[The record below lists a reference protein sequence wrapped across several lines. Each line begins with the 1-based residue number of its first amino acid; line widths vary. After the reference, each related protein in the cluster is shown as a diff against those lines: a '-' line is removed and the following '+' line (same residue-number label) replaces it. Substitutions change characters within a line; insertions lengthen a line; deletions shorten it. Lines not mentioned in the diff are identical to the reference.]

1 MIEIRRKEDCCGCT
15 ACEQICSRQ
24 AITMKYDW
32 KGFTYPIIDTQ
43 KCSNC
48 DICRSTCPILND
60 RTERIPN
67 HVYALKNKNLQT
79 RLNSSSG
86 GVFSIL
92 AINTINNG
100 GIVFGVTFDD
110 KWRAVHSYIDNLDQ
124 IHILQ
129 GSKYV
134 QSTLHDTFQQVK
146 KNLERDIPVLF
157 SGTPCQVAGLLNF
170 LKKKYTN
177 LTTVDFVCHGVPSPF
192 IWKDYL
198 NELLSSL
205 RTNSKQDFRESST
218 TIKSISFRGKP
229 HGWKKFHIVINTTE
243 GSASNSAQNTS
254 SNLVDEYVWENDYML
269 SFLNDYINRPSC
281 HECHFR
287 NGKSGAD
294 YTLADY
300 WCIDELYPDFFDD
313 NGVSLLLSYK
323 KELPQYIK
331 EQTEYIE
338 TSYEDA
344 CRGNRCIQSSWPFKP
359 ASKIFF
365 FLHHFLGCNIHN
377 SLKYATLYEK
387 HDGVGGIIK
396 KTKKIKSLWLR

>member
-1 MIEIRRKEDCCGCT
+1 MIELKRKEDCCGCT
-15 ACEQICSRQ
+15 ACEQICSKQ

-32 KGFTYPIIDTQ
+32 KGFIYPNVDNQ

-48 DICRSTCPILND
+48 DICKDTCPILNN
-60 RTERIPN
+60 RKERVPN
-67 HVYALKNKNLQT
+67 HIYAIKNKNTQT

-100 GIVFGVTFDD
+100 GIVYGATFDNE
-110 KWRAVHSYIDNLDQ
+110 WRVVHSCIDNLNQ
-124 IHILQ
+124 IHTLQ

-134 QSTLHDTFQQVK
+134 QSALNNTFRQIK
-146 KNLERDIPVLF
+146 DFLEKDIPILF
-157 SGTPCQVAGLLNF
+157 SGTPCQVAGLLNY
-170 LKKKYTN
+170 LKKKYSN

-198 NELLSSL
+198 DEILSSL
-205 RTNSKQDFRESST
+205 TTTSKHNDRGNTT
-218 TIKSISFRGKP
+218 TIKNISFRGKP
-229 HGWKKFHIVINTTE
+229 HGWKKFHIIINT
-243 GSASNSAQNTS
+243 SANSNRQETPNT
-254 SNLVDEYVWENDYML
+254 LVDEYVWENDYML

-287 NGKSGAD
+287 KGKSGAD

-300 WCIDELYPDFFDD
+300 WSIDELYPDFFDD
-313 NGVSLLLSYK
+313 NGVSLLLSYNDK
-323 KELPQYIK
+323 LPEYIK
-331 EQTEYIE
+331 EQTDHIE
-338 TSYEDA
+338 TTYEDA

-365 FLHHFLGCNIHN
+365 FFHHFLGCNIHN
-377 SLKYATLYEK
+377 SLRYATLYER
-387 HDGVGGIIK
+387 HDGGRKEIK
-396 KTKKIKSLWLR
+396 KITRKIKSLWHK

>member
-1 MIEIRRKEDCCGCT
+1 MIELKRKEDCCGCT
-15 ACEQICSRQ
+15 ACEQICSKQ
-24 AITMKYDW
+24 AITMKHDW
-32 KGFTYPIIDTQ
+32 KGFAYPNIDKQ

-48 DICRSTCPILND
+48 GICKNTCPILNN
-60 RTERIPN
+60 REERVPN
-67 HVYALKNKNLQT
+67 HIYALKNKNLQT

-100 GIVFGVTFDD
+100 GVVFGVTFDNN
-110 KWRAVHSYIDNLDQ
+110 WRVIHSSIDNLSQ
-124 IHILQ
+124 IHTLQ

-134 QSTLHDTFQQVK
+134 QSDLKNTFHQVK
-146 KNLERDIPVLF
+146 VFLEKNIPVLF

-170 LKKKYTN
+170 LKRKYSN

-198 NELLSSL
+198 EETLSSL
-205 RTNSKQDFRESST
+205 KTTSKRKARENPT
-218 TIKSISFRGKP
+218 TIKNISFRGKS
-229 HGWKKFHIVINTTE
+229 HGWKNFHIVINITDKKAND
-243 GSASNSAQNTS
+243 ASST
-254 SNLVDEYVWENDYML
+254 LVDEYVWENDYMR
-269 SFLNDYINRPSC
+269 SFLNDYISRPSC

-313 NGVSLLLSYK
+313 NGVSLLLSYTE
-323 KELPQYIK
+323 ELPGYIK
-331 EQTEYIE
+331 EHTDHIE
-338 TSYEDA
+338 TSYEEA

-359 ASKIFF
+359 ASRIFF
-365 FLHHFLGCNIHN
+365 FLHLFLGFNIHN
-377 SLKYATLYEK
+377 SLRFATLYEE
-387 HDGVGGIIK
+387 HDGGRKEIK
-396 KTKKIKSLWLR
+396 KLKRKINSLWLK